1 MLQCINERD
10 RAFRQYI
17 KNKSDQNYENFKYL
31 RNKYQ
36 TLIFKAKQSYFTT
49 SLHNNENDS
58 KSLWKSL
65 KNLGLPS
72 KKAKSSS
79 DSNIG
84 LKINGE
90 ICFDKAKVCDMF
102 NCFYTT
108 VASTLVSKLPV
119 LLGVYGKQF
128 VDFFYSKKGVFKNV
142 FSFALVSE
150 STVLK
155 YINHLSHSKA
165 TGLDG
170 IPARFVKD
178 GAAVIAGPLTHIINL
193 SLIQGRV
200 PDDLKMARVVPLYK
214 KSDKTDVGN
223 YRPVSILTI
232 ISKIFERV
240 VYDQIKQYLVKKN
253 LLYQFQSGFR
263 RGFSTESCLIHLSDF
278 IRFEMDKGHMVG
290 MLLLDLQK
298 AFDSVNHDILLM
310 KLQSIGINTDIV
322 NWFQSYLSGRLQTI
336 NISGAS
342 STPREITC
350 GVPQGFILGPLL
362 FFIYVNDM
370 SAVVKNKLLLY
381 ADDTAI

>member
-1 MLQCINERD
+1 MEVFEKFRPSLQ
-10 RAFRQYI
+10 
-17 KNKSDQNYENFKYL
+17 
-31 RNKYQ
+31 
-36 TLIFKAKQSYFTT
+36 
-49 SLHNNENDS
+49 
-58 KSLWKSL
+58 
-65 KNLGLPS
+65 
-72 KKAKSSS
+72 KAKSSS

-102 NCFYTT
+102 NCFYIT

-119 LLGVYGKQF
+119 SLGVYGKQF
-128 VDFFYSKKGVFKNV
+128 VDFFYSKKGVFKNS

-165 TGLDG
+165 TGLDV
-170 IPARFVKD
+170 IPARFMMD

-200 PDDLKMARVVPLYK
+200 PDDLKLARVVPLYK

-223 YRPVSILTI
+223 YRPFSILTI

-240 VYDQIKQYLVKKN
+240 VYDQIEQYLVEKN

-278 IRFEMDKGHMVG
+278 IRFEMDKGHMIG
-290 MLLLDLQK
+290 MVLHDLHK
-298 AFDSVNHDILLM
+298 AFDTVNHDILLM
-310 KLQSIGINTDIV
+310 KLQSIGLNTDII

-350 GVPQGFILGPLL
+350 DVPQGSILGPLL
-362 FFIYVNDM
+362 FLIYVNDM
-370 SAVVKNKLLLY
+370 SVVVKKQ
-381 ADDTAI
+381 AITLR